1 MAEKI
6 KKIITVLIF
15 LIIIFVMAVFSV
27 CNLVEKYKDKE
38 MPPFAPAS
46 FESDFKSN
54 LYLRNEIIELQ
65 GYTQKLIF
73 NNEVE
78 DPELGAIVRN
88 KWGQLT
94 SLPKESSLEKFKE
107 NLDTITD
114 ACEENKIKQIYV
126 QAPFKI
132 LPKYEKEQLPIG
144 FSTAANDNADKIIAH
159 MRDRGVEVYDF
170 REVLSQNTTIPK
182 EELFYKTD
190 HHWTIETAFYGFTEF
205 YKHLNGDKY
214 GISNKQEFGLVT
226 DKNNYNHITMEN
238 CYLGSWGRRT
248 GVLYSGLDDFTYL
261 VPDFET
267 DISIKRVA
275 GDAKYEARGNFYDV
289 VMSPKRVD
297 KEKFGPS
304 EEELAAGFGDNGI
317 YTDLYSVYMD
327 GFVAEMHMVNHL
339 SDSNKKILI
348 FQDSFGFPFSP
359 FMALGFKETRVI
371 DLRNWDEDIN
381 AYISDFK
388 PDFVITLYNPDQ

>member
-6 KKIITVLIF
+6 KRIITLLIF
-15 LIIIFVMAVFSV
+15 LVIIFVMAIFSV
-27 CNLVEKYKDKE
+27 INLGEKYKDSE
-38 MPPFAPAS
+38 MPPFTPAS
-46 FESDFKSN
+46 FENDFKSN

-94 SLPKESSLEKFKE
+94 SLPKESNLEKFKT
-107 NLDTITD
+107 NLDIITD
-114 ACEENKIKQIYV
+114 ACVENKIKQIYV

-132 LPKYEKEQLPIG
+132 LPQYEKEQLPIG
-144 FSTAANDNADKIIAH
+144 FTTSANANADKIISH
-159 MRDRGVEVYDF
+159 MRDRQVEVYDF
-170 REVLSQNTTIPK
+170 REVLSENTTIPK

-190 HHWTIETAFYGFTEF
+190 HHWTVETAFYSFSQF
-205 YKHLNGDKY
+205 YKYLNESYK
-214 GISNKQEFGLVT
+214 ISNKQEIDLVT
-226 DKNNYNHITMEN
+226 NLDNFSKTTMEN

-248 GVLYSGLDDFTYL
+248 GVLYAGLDDFTYL

-275 GDAKYEARGNFYDV
+275 GEAKYEARGNFYDV

-297 KEKFGPS
+297 KEQFGPS

-317 YTDLYSVYMD
+317 YTDLYSAYMD
-327 GFVAEMHMVNHL
+327 GFTAEMQIVNHN
-339 SDSNKKILI
+339 SSSNKKILI
-348 FQDSFGFPFSP
+348 FHDSFGFPFSS
-359 FMALGFKETRVI
+359 FMSLGFKETRVI